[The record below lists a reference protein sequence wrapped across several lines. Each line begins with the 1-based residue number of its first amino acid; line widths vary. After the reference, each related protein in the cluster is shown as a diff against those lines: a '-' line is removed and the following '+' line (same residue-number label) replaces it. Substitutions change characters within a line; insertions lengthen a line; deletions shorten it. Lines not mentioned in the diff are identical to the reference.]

1 MNHDIL
7 IGTCGWGYDEWVG
20 PFYPKGLKKRDF
32 LLYYSEIFYTNE
44 INTTFYNIPSKKV
57 VNNWVVNTPKNF
69 LFSIKI
75 PKIITHENKL
85 NINLS
90 QNPLRY
96 FLKTMEPLLSANK
109 LLSFLIQLPPSF
121 TKERHFNNLKEFIE
135 NWPDNHGKDKYF
147 LVVEFRHKSWMDD
160 ESFEYLRENNLIY
173 CAVIEPLL
181 PPRMEV
187 TNDEF
192 FYIRFHGFGKDPWFD
207 YFFKEEEIKKWAKSI
222 KKVVDKVERVGIYF
236 NNHFSGYAAKN
247 SLMLMKELNL
257 EPRNRPED
265 VKILNVKK
273 KASKS
278 WKGQVDLD
286 KFLKAD

>member
-1 MNHDIL
+1 
-7 IGTCGWGYDEWVG
+7 
-20 PFYPKGLKKRDF
+20 
-32 LLYYSEIFYTNE
+32 
-44 INTTFYNIPSKKV
+44 
-57 VNNWVVNTPKNF
+57 
-69 LFSIKI
+69 
-75 PKIITHENKL
+75 
-85 NINLS
+85 
-90 QNPLRY
+90 
-96 FLKTMEPLLSANK
+96 MEPLLNANK

-121 TKERHFNNLKEFIE
+121 TKERYFNNLKEFIE

-181 PPRMEV
+181 PPRMDV

-192 FYIRFHGFGKDPWFD
+192 CYIRFHGFGKDPWFD
-207 YFFKEEEIKKWAKSI
+207 YFFKEEEIKSWAKSI
-222 KKVVDKVERVGIYF
+222 KEVVDQVERVGIYF
-236 NNHFSGYAAKN
+236 NNHFSGYAARN

-273 KASKS
+273 RASKS